1 MAYIIYICVTIR
13 SHIMLLEH
21 FGSINNADSTGK
33 TNWLCIYT
41 MDDSEIL
48 TENGIASKNN
58 SSGRA
63 IKKESSME
71 AGDRGNIHSLIFV
84 NRHATLL
91 TKSMIHSP
99 RQYK

>member
-1 MAYIIYICVTIR
+1 
-13 SHIMLLEH
+13 MLLEH

-58 SSGRA
+58 SSGRGN
-63 IKKESSME
+63 KERKFN
-71 AGDRGNIHSLIFV
+71 GGRGQGKYPFLNFC
-84 NRHATLL
+84 
-91 TKSMIHSP
+91 
-99 RQYK
+99 Q

>member
-1 MAYIIYICVTIR
+1 MLIQQERQIGCAYIRWMIQKFLQKMVLHPRI
-13 SHIMLLEH
+13 
-21 FGSINNADSTGK
+21 
-33 TNWLCIYT
+33 
-41 MDDSEIL
+41 IL
-48 TENGIASKNN
+48 VAG
-58 SSGRA
+58 A
-63 IKKESSME
+63 IKKENSME